1 MILAAPRAPAFQ
13 PRHVVV
19 IGAGAVGV
27 CCAAYLRRDG
37 HAVTVID
44 PGEPGDAAS
53 KGNGGIIAT
62 NMCVPVATPQVL
74 RRVPWMLLDRE
85 APLRIRWRHLP
96 RLAPWLA
103 RFVLSA
109 RPASVERISREL
121 AGLLGIALD
130 SYAPLLQFAGAGGL
144 IQKLG
149 WLHVFEHAHVM
160 DEAAATVELQRRCG
174 IRVER
179 LDGPAL
185 REREPALA
193 PAIAGGY
200 HYPDCAHTVDP
211 QLLVRTLAEA
221 FARSGGRILRARV
234 DGLELAD
241 GRVRALRVDADV
253 GAFDDVVI
261 AAGAWSRGLARAV
274 GADVPLDTER
284 GYHLMLPDPGVALR
298 GPLVCGGPDFGIT
311 PMRHGIRLAGTVE
324 LADLDAPPDPRRSA
338 MLFDMARRILP
349 GLRDAGAEPW
359 MGFRPS
365 LPDSKPVIGVSPRA
379 ANAYLAFGHGHL
391 GVTMAAATGRLV
403 ADLVAARTPPI
414 DLASFAPGRRFIG

>member
-1 MILAAPRAPAFQ
+1 MAATLPRAPALR

-19 IGAGAVGV
+19 VGAGAVGV

-37 HAVTVID
+37 HAVTLID
-44 PGEPGDAAS
+44 AGEPGDGAS

-62 NMCVPVATPQVL
+62 NMCVPVATPEVL

-109 RPASVERISREL
+109 RPVTVERIAREL
-121 AGLLGIALD
+121 AGLLDLALD
-130 SYAPLLQFAGAGGL
+130 SYAPLLQYAGAGEL
-144 IQKLG
+144 IRRGG
-149 WLHVFEHAHVM
+149 WLHVFENAQVM
-160 DEAAATVELQRRCG
+160 ADAAATVELQRRCG
-174 IRVER
+174 VRVER

-185 REREPALA
+185 REREPALS
-193 PAIAGGY
+193 PTIAGGY

-221 FARSGGRILRARV
+221 FVRGGGRLLRGRV
-234 DGLELAD
+234 DGLEIAD
-241 GRVRALRVDADV
+241 GRVRAVRADAEVAPLD
-253 GAFDDVVI
+253 AVVI
-261 AAGAWSRGLARAV
+261 AAGAWSYPLARAV

-284 GYHLMLPDPGVALR
+284 GYHLMLPDPGIALR

-324 LADLDAPPDPRRSA
+324 LADLHAPPDPRRST
-338 MLFDMARRILP
+338 MLYDMARRILP
-349 GLRDAGAEPW
+349 GLSDAGAAQW

-365 LPDSKPVIGVSPRA
+365 LPDSKPVIGVSPGVP
-379 ANAYLAFGHGHL
+379 NAYLAFGHGHL
-391 GVTMAAATGRLV
+391 GVTMAAATGRLI
-403 ADLVAARTPPI
+403 ADLVASRTPPI
-414 DLASFAPGRRFIG
+414 DLAPFSPGRRFIG